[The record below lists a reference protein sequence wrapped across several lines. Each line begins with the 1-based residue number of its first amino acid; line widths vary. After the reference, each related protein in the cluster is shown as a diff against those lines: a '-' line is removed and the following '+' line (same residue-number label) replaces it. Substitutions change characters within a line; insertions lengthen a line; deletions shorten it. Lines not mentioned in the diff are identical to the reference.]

1 VTECALAAAT
11 APDGPT
17 GVELLA
23 DEAPGLDEVPGDT
36 HYGSGETRAALRTAG
51 HTQTIKPL
59 PLSSAAPGGFT
70 IRDFRIGSA
79 RICVC
84 SVRSLCHVV
93 ALVKDYAL
101 IRFCE

>member
-1 VTECALAAAT
+1 VTECALTAAT

-23 DEAPGLDEVPGDT
+23 DEAPGLEEVPGDT

-59 PLSSAAPGGFT
+59 PLSSAVPGGFT
-70 IRDFRIGSA
+70 THQPPSILLYASFWRGWSMSPLH
-79 RICVC
+79 C
-84 SVRSLCHVV
+84 SMSL
-93 ALVKDYAL
+93 DW
-101 IRFCE
+101 I